1 VQEDISRFQIS
12 MENLD
17 VMEGLEASDNLYE
30 YLPYLFL
37 LNILLAL
44 LMSSDFLEKI
54 AVIRILHHNAIFKTR
69 FD

>member
-1 VQEDISRFQIS
+1 

-30 YLPYLFL
+30 YFPYLFL

-44 LMSSDFLEKI
+44 LMGSDFLEKI
-54 AVIRILHHNAIFKTR
+54 TVVRILHHNAILKTQL
-69 FD
+69 D